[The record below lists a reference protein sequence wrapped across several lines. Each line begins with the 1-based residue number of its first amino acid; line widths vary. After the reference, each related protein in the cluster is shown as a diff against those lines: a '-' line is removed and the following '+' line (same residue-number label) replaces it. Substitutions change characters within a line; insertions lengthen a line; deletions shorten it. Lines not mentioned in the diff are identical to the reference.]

1 MFISLGDI
9 VLYRCNNSR
18 SDNRTGPDAML
29 YLIIDDLYIQGRV
42 SVSNI
47 AKVMMMGPYGHYGQ
61 AIKKVYTNSN
71 TVCGE

>member
-1 MFISLGDI
+1 MS
-9 VLYRCNNSR
+9 
-18 SDNRTGPDAML
+18 DAML

-47 AKVMMMGPYGHYGQ
+47 AKVMMGPYGHYGQ